1 MPPPRARVDTAGPGP
16 SHGPGRHGEATM
28 RWIGD
33 NRVIGVIFA
42 VLLVVNAFAM
52 TAGWYG

>member
-1 MPPPRARVDTAGPGP
+1 V
-16 SHGPGRHGEATM
+16 

-33 NRVIGVIFA
+33 NRVIGVLL
-42 VLLVVNAFAM
+42 VLLIGVNAVAM